1 MGRDLHASA
10 IIGAQNLDES
20 AADFGIDAGW
30 IKQQDTPQGSQSA
43 KALDP
48 TAVVI
53 NSEHVSFGIHYT
65 SDFGIPSVDCCKA
78 CTHEWFY
85 EQLVIYNALGQ

>member
-1 MGRDLHASA
+1 MHASA

-30 IKQQDTPQGSQSA
+30 IKQQDTPQSA

-65 SDFGIPSVDCCKA
+65 SDFGSISGLLQSLH
-78 CTHEWFY
+78 T
-85 EQLVIYNALGQ
+85 